1 MATVKGYVERIKYR
15 NEDNGYTI
23 LSVSGADDGED
34 YTLVGTFSMIS
45 EGELVEASGRETV
58 HPVYGDQIAVE
69 SYEILAPDDAVSV
82 RVRMPASTLR
92 VVPPVS
98 LI

>member
-45 EGELVEASGRETV
+45 EGELIEAVGREV
-58 HPVYGDQIAVE
+58 LHPVYGDQIAVE

-82 RVRMPASTLR
+82 ERY
-92 VVPPVS
+92 
-98 LI
+98 